1 MQDSD
6 HKPADVVT
14 LSLPAVY
21 SQGGFVQVRTVV
33 VPVRQGSETGPLPLA
48 EEASDAMAPPPGQAA

>member
-6 HKPADVVT
+6 HKPADVIT

-33 VPVRQGSETGPLPLA
+33 VPVRQGCETGPLPLA
-48 EEASDAMAPPPGQAA
+48 PEPSDALTPPPGRAA